1 MEIKE
6 IPNKYNEKLD
16 PIKEVMDIYI
26 PKIKNHNIPHE
37 NGFNWLIVGPSGSG
51 KTSMGLGMFKSK
63 NYFKKKFH
71 HIYYFIPEASYA
83 DIKDNPLGGDN
94 INLFHDLTIP
104 NLRQIYTETKELKR
118 KNTEEKEE
126 QEYNLIVIDDFA
138 GSLKDNDIADV
149 LNKVIPKWRH
159 LNTSFM
165 FFLQSYFY
173 MPKIL
178 RKQLSYIT
186 IFKPQNI
193 EEWESL
199 MQELLRLKKD
209 KMQILYDYV
218 FDDKYNHLDLN
229 KKKEKVYKNFNELI
243 FS

>member
-1 MEIKE
+1 
-6 IPNKYNEKLD
+6 
-16 PIKEVMDIYI
+16 
-26 PKIKNHNIPHE
+26 
-37 NGFNWLIVGPSGSG
+37 
-51 KTSMGLGMFKSK
+51 
-63 NYFKKKFH
+63 
-71 HIYYFIPEASYA
+71 
-83 DIKDNPLGGDN
+83 
-94 INLFHDLTIP
+94 
-104 NLRQIYTETKELKR
+104 
-118 KNTEEKEE
+118 
-126 QEYNLIVIDDFA
+126 
-138 GSLKDNDIADV
+138 
-149 LNKVIPKWRH
+149 
-159 LNTSFM
+159 
-165 FFLQSYFY
+165 

-218 FDDKYNHLDLN
+218 FDEKYNHLDLN